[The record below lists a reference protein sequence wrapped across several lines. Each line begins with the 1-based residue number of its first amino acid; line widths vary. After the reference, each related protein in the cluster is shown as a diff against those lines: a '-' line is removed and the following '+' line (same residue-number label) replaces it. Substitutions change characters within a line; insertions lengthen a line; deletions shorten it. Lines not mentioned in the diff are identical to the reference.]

1 MWRQLPFRLR
11 LGRPEPSSVLT
22 ISLRSMFLSA
32 GYRLSTAGRRWCQKA
47 GPCGSTACPRHPPG
61 GQLCVNQPV
70 TLSTHMPHPHCG
82 YSPLML
88 LPSRLTQ
95 RLSKAM
101 LCSSR
106 ELGFSTRIL
115 LMSSTPNCSSRA
127 SSGGETRSQH
137 RALQH
142 PPSSPEPKRPGM
154 LCGAQP
160 EALQSS
166 PPSPSEHGRT
176 GGTGSWD
183 GLGLRPL
190 CTGWLWP
197 AAVSHAKEKRSFC
210 PWACGCST
218 RAEPPGTAANLTR
231 AGTKPRPGACAH
243 ACERVHPRTK
253 ARVAAPARVRFSG
266 RAGRHGQPARQPAR
280 TAPGPLPAPRRVRS
294 APRRVASL
302 PKRPLP
308 QQRGAASVPAADSPA
323 QLRPSCSAMSTIF
336 WSALSVLLREPGGEE
351 RAAASAGDGQGK
363 GLWGP

>member
-1 MWRQLPFRLR
+1 MDPAP
-11 LGRPEPSSVLT
+11 RPPCDYQQRGLT
-22 ISLRSMFLSA
+22 IHLGGRERVVSVRVAPAALQAATWPARALQRADNLAAVDVPQRRVQALDCREKAVSESGSLWEHSLPQAPS
-32 GYRLSTAGRRWCQKA
+32 GRAALREPA
-47 GPCGSTACPRHPPG
+47 SDPEHAHAAPR
-61 GQLCVNQPV
+61 
-70 TLSTHMPHPHCG
+70 CG

-160 EALQSS
+160 EAVQSS

-176 GGTGSWD
+176 GGRGSWD

-190 CTGWLWP
+190 CTGHSSS
-197 AAVSHAKEKRSFC
+197 VSR
-210 PWACGCST
+210 
-218 RAEPPGTAANLTR
+218 
-231 AGTKPRPGACAH
+231 
-243 ACERVHPRTK
+243 
-253 ARVAAPARVRFSG
+253 
-266 RAGRHGQPARQPAR
+266 
-280 TAPGPLPAPRRVRS
+280 
-294 APRRVASL
+294 
-302 PKRPLP
+302 
-308 QQRGAASVPAADSPA
+308 
-323 QLRPSCSAMSTIF
+323 
-336 WSALSVLLREPGGEE
+336 
-351 RAAASAGDGQGK
+351 
-363 GLWGP
+363 